1 MYMDLKLH
9 ANSLPKKC
17 SYLQGNFYDLYSKA
31 NLELNLHTYTHETI
45 TFYEFSPYIMILIK
59 NSYMF
64 WERASHNAHFIS

>member
-45 TFYEFSPYIMILIK
+45 TFYEFSPYIMNLI
-59 NSYMF
+59 S
-64 WERASHNAHFIS
+64 NAHMF